1 MTNKLKSNFNT
12 NNISIIKKKLS
23 KVFLHILLILGSF
36 LMLLPFFWMISTS
49 LKIEND
55 IFSIPIKFFPQ
66 TITFDNFSRALE
78 VVPMIRY
85 MFNTLFLAVIKILGE
100 VLVSAMV
107 AFGFARFKF
116 KGKNVI
122 FMILLATMMLPYE
135 VTMIP
140 TFIIWSRLGFGDS
153 YVPLTLPAYFGSATF
168 IFFLKMYFETYP
180 KDYEESAIIDGAN
193 YFTIFARIFLPLAK
207 PALITIGLWSFMGT
221 WNDLLGQLIY
231 ISTPENYTV
240 QLGLASFSS
249 MTGEVLWG
257 PLMAASFMA
266 LIPIIVLLLYVQ
278 KYFVEGIKTTGIKG

>member
-1 MTNKLKSNFNT
+1 MHKINSNQV
-12 NNISIIKKKLS
+12 SIIKRKSS
-23 KVFLHILLILGSF
+23 KTLLHVLLVLGSI

-55 IFSIPIKFFPQ
+55 IFSIPIKFLPQ
-66 TITFDNFSRALE
+66 TITFENFSKALE

-85 MFNTLFLAVIKILGE
+85 MFNTFFLAMIKILGE
-100 VLVSAMV
+100 VFVSAAV

-116 KGKNVI
+116 KGKNFI

-168 IFFLKMYFETYP
+168 IFFLKMYFETFP

-193 YFTIFARIFLPLAK
+193 YFTIFLRIFIPLAK
-207 PALITIGLWSFMGT
+207 PALITIALWSFMGT

-249 MTGEVLWG
+249 MTGQVLWG

-266 LIPIIVLLLYVQ
+266 LLPIIVLLLYVQ